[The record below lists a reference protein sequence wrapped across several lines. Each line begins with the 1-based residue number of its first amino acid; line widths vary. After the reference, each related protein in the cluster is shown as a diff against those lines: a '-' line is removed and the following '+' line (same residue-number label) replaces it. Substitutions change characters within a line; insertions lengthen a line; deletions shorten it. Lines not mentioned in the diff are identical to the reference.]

1 MISDFRLAVRQ
12 FQQSRLLWL
21 TCVLVLAL
29 GLGGATAA
37 FSALYSVVLRP
48 LPYPDPNA
56 LVAVHSQFPRLQMP
70 KLGVSP
76 PDYQELGRYRRLF
89 GKSGVFFYVD
99 LSRTGIEHPQK
110 VNAVAAT
117 ASLIDALGVKPAIG
131 RYFTPVEQEAGGPH
145 AVLLSDAYWRTAFG
159 EDRQI
164 RGRHIQLNGESYS
177 VIGVMPPSF
186 SFPNNLTQ
194 MWVPVVFKP
203 QQLVGSARQNVFLHM
218 YARLAPGVTF
228 AEASKQLDRISRD
241 AAARNRG
248 DFTVD
253 ISGWK
258 YFIVPLASENNQSL
272 RSWTWVLFA
281 SVMLLFAIVCLNVGS
296 LLLLRSTV
304 RAFETSVRL
313 ALGAGWLRVAR
324 QSCAEVFAICI
335 LGGAGGLLLALAA
348 ARFLS
353 RDGQFGELHFAAPV
367 FGFGAAMTVLTTA
380 FCAIYPIWAV
390 ARRNPSEALNAGGHQ
405 RTGYRGKQYW
415 RRALVTMQ
423 VAASTVLLAVGGLLL
438 ESYVRLIQTPLGF
451 DAERVTTMQIS
462 LPALRYPS
470 ESSRRI
476 FYDTVLQE
484 VRRIPNVTDASAC
497 TLVPFGY
504 GETVQLFRIAGQPR
518 TTAPQFA
525 DVNRVLPEFFHT
537 LRIPL
542 LAGRYLDERDRA
554 GGEPAALIDQNLARH
569 YFAEKN
575 PVGRQIELFGRRFSV
590 IGVVGNIKVADLDV
604 TSRPML
610 YFSAI
615 QMPVTDMSVLV
626 KTSSAMDRLP
636 AIVQDIVA
644 KVDADQPVYDI
655 ATLQSRIDRS
665 LSARRFVVQLLI
677 SFAAVGTAITAI
689 GLYGLLSYSVVLR
702 QREFGIRAAVG
713 ARPRDLAVLVFKHGI
728 LLVLIGA
735 VAGSLTAVSAA
746 RYVAS
751 ELYGV
756 RVSDPITW
764 ASIALVLAITAGL
777 ACVWPSWR
785 ASRTNALALLKQN

>member
-1 MISDFRLAVRQ
+1 M
-12 FQQSRLLWL
+12 
-21 TCVLVLAL
+21 
-29 GLGGATAA
+29 

-48 LPYPDPNA
+48 LPYPDPDA

-76 PDYQELGRYRRLF
+76 PDYRDLGQYRRLF
-89 GKSGVFFYVD
+89 GDAGAFFYLD
-99 LSRTGIEHPQK
+99 LSRTGVAHPRK

-117 ASLIDALGVKPAIG
+117 ASLFETLGVKPAFG
-131 RYFTPVEQEAGGPH
+131 RYFTSVEH
-145 AVLLSDAYWRTAFG
+145 AVLLSDAYWRAAFG
-159 EDRQI
+159 GDRQI
-164 RGRHIQLNGESYS
+164 AGKTIQLNGESYA
-177 VIGVMPPSF
+177 VVGVMPPSF
-186 SFPNNLTQ
+186 RFPNSVTQ
-194 MWVPVVFKP
+194 MWVPAMFEAR
-203 QQLVGSARQNVFLHM
+203 QLVGAGRQNVFLHM
-218 YARLAPGVTF
+218 YARLSPGITF
-228 AEASKQLDRISRD
+228 AEASQQLDRISRE

-248 DFTVD
+248 DYTVD

-258 YFIVPLASENNQSL
+258 YFIVPLSHEDNQSL

-281 SVMLLFAIVCLNVGS
+281 SVMLLFAIMCLNVGS
-296 LLLLRSTV
+296 LFLLRSTE
-304 RAFETSVRL
+304 RAFDISIRL
-313 ALGAGWLRVAR
+313 ALGASWLRAVR
-324 QSCAEVFAICI
+324 QSLAEVCVVCMF
-335 LGGAGGLLLALAA
+335 GGTAGLLIALAA
-348 ARFLS
+348 VRFLS
-353 RDGQFGELHFAAPV
+353 HSGQFGDLHFAAPV
-367 FGFGAAMTVLTTA
+367 FTFGAVMTALATA
-380 FCAIYPIWAV
+380 FCAMYPIRAV
-390 ARRNPSEALNAGGHQ
+390 ARGNPSDALNTGGHQ
-405 RTGYRGKQYW
+405 QTGSRATQYR
-415 RRALVTMQ
+415 RRMLVTMQ
-423 VAASTVLLAVGGLLL
+423 VAASTVLLVVGGLLL
-438 ESYVRLIQTPLGF
+438 ESYVRLVQTPLGF

-470 ESSRRI
+470 ESSRRLL
-476 FYDTVLQE
+476 YDTVLRE

-497 TLVPFGY
+497 TLLPFGY
-504 GETVQLFRIAGQPR
+504 GESVQPFRIAGQPG

-525 DVNRVLPEFFHT
+525 DVNRVLPDFFHT

-542 LAGRYLDERDRA
+542 LAGRYLDERDRL
-554 GGEPAALIDQNLARH
+554 GSEPAALIDQNLARH
-569 YFAEKN
+569 YFAGKN
-575 PVGRQIELFGRRFSV
+575 PVGRQIELWGRLFSV
-590 IGVVGNIKVADLDV
+590 MGVVGNIKVAGLDV

-610 YFSAI
+610 YFSAV

-665 LSARRFVVQLLI
+665 LSTRRFVVQLLI

-777 ACVWPSWR
+777 ACVSPSWR
-785 ASRTNALALLKQN
+785 AARTNALALLKQN